1 MTPRDHTGARMN
13 DIAEINRQGQE
24 IERQLLLRT
33 APVAVRFLREE
44 AEIPGKALRPKRDRG
59 FHLAQCQAFAM
70 TRRQRTTVAMLKEDH
85 WCWAPLMGFGM
96 VPFEAQQPG
105 SGAMVEDPQAAARLH
120 ATWPHFEQ
128 GKYIGVVSSPLSS
141 SAFEPDVVLIYSNT
155 AQMRTLMMAIK
166 YKEGRLVE
174 SRFDPIDSC
183 VFSTVPTVLS
193 GDFRLTLPD
202 PGEYERAMAG
212 EDEII
217 LSVPIAKLDTLVS
230 GLAHLDTIGTGY
242 TRFARDMHPDFP
254 RPRFYRE
261 LFAKW
266 GLDA

>member
-1 MTPRDHTGARMN
+1 MP
-13 DIAEINRQGQE
+13 DIAAINRQGQQ

-33 APVAVRFLREE
+33 APVAVRFLRDEG
-44 AEIPGKALRPKRDRG
+44 EIPERALRPKRDRG
-59 FHLAQCQAFAM
+59 YHLAQCQAFAM

-96 VPFEAQQPG
+96 VPFEEQQPG
-105 SGAMVEDPQAAARLH
+105 SGAMVESPQSAAKLH
-120 ATWPHFEQ
+120 KAWPRFEH
-128 GKYIGVVSSPLSS
+128 GKYVGVVSSPLSS
-141 SAFEPDVVLIYSNT
+141 TTFEPEVVIIYSNT
-155 AQMRTLMMAIK
+155 AQMRTLLLAIK

-183 VFSTVPTVLS
+183 VYSTVPAVLS
-193 GDFRLTLPD
+193 CDYRLTLPD

-217 LSVPIAKLDTLVS
+217 LSVPLARLETLVS
-230 GLAHLDTIGTGY
+230 GLAHLETIGTSY
-242 TRFARDMHPDFP
+242 TRFARDMRPDFP

-261 LFAKW
+261 LFTKW
-266 GLDA
+266 DLEP

>member
-1 MTPRDHTGARMN
+1 MT
-13 DIAEINRQGQE
+13 DIAAINRQGQQ

-33 APVAVRFLREE
+33 APVAVRFLSDESQ
-44 AEIPGKALRPKRDRG
+44 IPSEALRPKRDRG
-59 FHLAQCQAFAM
+59 YHLAQCQAFAM
-70 TRRQRTTVAMLKEDH
+70 TRRQRITVAMLKEDH
-85 WCWAPLMGFGM
+85 WCWAPLMAFGM
-96 VPFEAQQPG
+96 VPFEEKQPG
-105 SGAMVEDPQAAARLH
+105 SGAMVEDPEAASGLH
-120 ATWPHFEQ
+120 TAWPHFEY
-128 GKYIGVVSSPLSS
+128 GKCLGVVSSPLSS
-141 SAFEPDVVLIYSNT
+141 AAFEPDVVLIYSNT
-155 AQMRTLMMAIK
+155 AQMRTLMMALK

-193 GDFRLTLPD
+193 GDYRLTLPD
-202 PGEYERAMAG
+202 PGEFERAMAG

-217 LSVPIAKLDTLVS
+217 LSVPPAKLETLVS
-230 GLAHLDTIGTGY
+230 GLTHLETIGTGY
-242 TRFARDMHPDFP
+242 PRSARDMRPDFP

>member
-1 MTPRDHTGARMN
+1 MT
-13 DIAEINRQGQE
+13 DIAAINRQGQE

-33 APVAVRFLREE
+33 APVAVRFLRDEG
-44 AEIPGKALRPKRDRG
+44 EIPERALRPKRDRG
-59 FHLAQCQAFAM
+59 YHLAQCQAFAM

-96 VPFEAQQPG
+96 VPFEEQQPG
-105 SGAMVEDPQAAARLH
+105 SGAMVESPQSAAKLH
-120 ATWPHFEQ
+120 TAWPRFEY
-128 GKYIGVVSSPLSS
+128 GEYVGVVSSPLSS
-141 SAFEPDVVLIYSNT
+141 TSFEPDVVIIYSNT
-155 AQMRTLMMAIK
+155 AQMRTLLMAIK

-183 VFSTVPTVLS
+183 VYSTVPVVLK
-193 GDFRLTLPD
+193 GDYGLTLPD

-217 LSVPIAKLDTLVS
+217 LSVPPARLETLVS
-230 GLAHLDTIGTGY
+230 GLAHLETIGTSY
-242 TRFARDMHPDFP
+242 TRFTRDMRPDFP

-261 LFAKW
+261 LFTKW
-266 GLDA
+266 GLEP